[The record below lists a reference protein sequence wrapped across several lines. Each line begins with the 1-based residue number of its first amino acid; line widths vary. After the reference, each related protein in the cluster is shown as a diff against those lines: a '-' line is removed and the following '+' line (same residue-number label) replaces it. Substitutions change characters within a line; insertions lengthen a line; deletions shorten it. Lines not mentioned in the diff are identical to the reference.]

1 MSARVIIYFLLF
13 LSMLLLENLRLF
25 DKIFCGLMLRVFIL
39 VTSFISAGS
48 TSELGAG
55 SFFIDFKDIMKFSID
70 YCVTL

>member
-1 MSARVIIYFLLF
+1 
-13 LSMLLLENLRLF
+13 
-25 DKIFCGLMLRVFIL
+25 MLRVFIL